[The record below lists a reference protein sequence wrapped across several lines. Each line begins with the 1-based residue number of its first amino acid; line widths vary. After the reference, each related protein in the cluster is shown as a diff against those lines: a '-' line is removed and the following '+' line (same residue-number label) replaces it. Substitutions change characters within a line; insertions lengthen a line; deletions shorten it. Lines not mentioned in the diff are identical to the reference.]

1 MVRMLEIWPAKAVPL
16 KSRLPLSEG
25 DALAMERDALVGS
38 VPKDSALAGTG
49 ALTSRGDH
57 TLGVCNCNSQEVFG
71 FEEMRR

>member
-38 VPKDSALAGTG
+38 VPKDSALAEP
-49 ALTSRGDH
+49 AL
-57 TLGVCNCNSQEVFG
+57 
-71 FEEMRR
+71 